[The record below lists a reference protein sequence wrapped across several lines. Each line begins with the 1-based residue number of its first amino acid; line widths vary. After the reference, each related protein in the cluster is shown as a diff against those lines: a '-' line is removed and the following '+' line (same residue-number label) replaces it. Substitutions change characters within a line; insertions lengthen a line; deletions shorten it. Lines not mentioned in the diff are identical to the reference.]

1 MKDIVIFGG
10 KGKLGTEFISNIPD
24 KYSFINTDLD
34 IVDIRNYSEVE
45 RIFKRYNPNFVFNFA
60 AITDVDYCE
69 DHPREAFDT
78 NKVGVQNIAIF
89 CKKYES
95 TLIFISTG
103 AVFSGEKDKPYIE
116 TDKRSPINIYG
127 NSKKEAE
134 DIILKMLTKYYIVR
148 CGWLFGGYKEDKKF
162 VGVIMNKL
170 LEEKEIY
177 VVNDKYGSPTY
188 TKDFSKGL
196 LKIIEYENYGIYHM
210 VNNGCCSRYE
220 CAQEIRKILG
230 CNCKITSISSE
241 NFKLRAKRP
250 NMEAL
255 ENYNLKKEGY
265 FKMRNWR
272 VALRDYLSN
281 YNIKTNGRI

>member
-1 MKDIVIFGG
+1 M
-10 KGKLGTEFISNIPD
+10 LGTEFVDNIPD
-24 KYSFINTDLD
+24 KYSFINIDLD
-34 IVDIRNYSEVE
+34 TVDIRNYAEVE
-45 RIFKRYNPNFVFNFA
+45 KVFKDYNPNFIFNFA

-69 DHPREAFDT
+69 DHYREAFDT
-78 NKVGVQNIAIF
+78 NKVGVQNIAIC

-116 TDKRSPINIYG
+116 ADERSPINIYG
-127 NSKKEAE
+127 ESKKEAE
-134 DIILKMLTKYYIVR
+134 DIVLKMLKKYYIIR
-148 CGWLFGGYKEDKKF
+148 CGWLFGGYGKDKKF
-162 VGVIMNKL
+162 VGAIVNKL
-170 LEEKEIY
+170 LEEREIY

-196 LKIIEYENYGIYHM
+196 LKIIEYKDYGIYHL

-220 CAQEIRKILG
+220 IAQEIKKILG
-230 CNCKITSISSE
+230 SNCKITSINSK

-255 ENYNLKKEGY
+255 QNYNLNKKGY
-265 FKMRNWR
+265 FKMRNWQI
-272 VALRDYLSN
+272 ALTEYLNSFK
-281 YNIKTNGRI
+281 IKD

>member
-1 MKDIVIFGG
+1 MTDIVIFGG
-10 KGKLGTEFISNIPD
+10 KGQLGTEFVSNIPD
-24 KYSFINTDLD
+24 KYSFKNTAHD

-45 RIFKRYNPNFVFNFA
+45 KIFKKYNPNFVFNFA

-69 DHPREAFDT
+69 DHPYETFEI
-78 NKVGVQNIAIF
+78 NKIGVQNIAIC
-89 CKKYES
+89 CKKYKS

-116 TDKRSPINIYG
+116 ADKRGPINIYG
-127 NSKKEAE
+127 KSKKEAE

-162 VGVIMNKL
+162 VGKIANKL
-170 LEEKEIY
+170 LVEKEIY

-196 LKIIEYENYGIYHM
+196 LKIIEYNNYGVYHM
-210 VNNGCCSRYE
+210 VNDGCCSRYE
-220 CAQEIRKILG
+220 CAREIKKILRG
-230 CNCKITSISSE
+230 NCKITPIDSR

-250 NMEAL
+250 NMDAL
-255 ENYNLKKEGY
+255 ENYNLNKAGY
-265 FKMRNWR
+265 FKMRNWK
-272 VALRDYLSN
+272 VVLRDYLSN
-281 YNIKTNGRI
+281 YNL